1 MAGNRGDTRQRIL
14 EAARTVAREHG
25 YGGTTMAMIQKAAG
39 VHPGSLYWHFKDK
52 DSLFT
57 GMIQDAYESATSSYA
72 GIATTGNPNPVLAA
86 LSGIV
91 DNPARFGLWR
101 FNVQL
106 MLDTSMAES
115 ATAGAIR
122 ELRVRTKAQVVQE
135 YFDGLD
141 PAVVER
147 YPQLPAQ
154 LAEYALTVIEGCAL
168 ARVAGQPAD
177 EERVTAAGSSVIDA
191 CVAEACETVGVPV
204 PAAIRRR
211 LSGAGA
217 GHLLLQAP
225 VVSPA
230 EKVSP
235 AKNRNAS

>member
-1 MAGNRGDTRQRIL
+1 MAGNRGGDTRQRIL

-72 GIATTGNPNPVLAA
+72 GIATTGGNPNPVLAA
-86 LSGIV
+86 LSGGIV

-122 ELRVRTKAQVVQE
+122 ELRVRTKRRWSRSTST
-135 YFDGLD
+135 DST
-141 PAVVER
+141 PPR
-147 YPQLPAQ
+147 
-154 LAEYALTVIEGCAL
+154 
-168 ARVAGQPAD
+168 
-177 EERVTAAGSSVIDA
+177 SSN
-191 CVAEACETVGVPV
+191 
-204 PAAIRRR
+204 AIRSCPRNWR
-211 LSGAGA
+211 SM
-217 GHLLLQAP
+217 P
-225 VVSPA
+225 SP
-230 EKVSP
+230 
-235 AKNRNAS
+235 